1 MTVDLIVEYL
11 QTHAEHAM
19 SYLDFFFWN
28 VESLFKFNFKFGFM
42 MTVNVLLFLFC
53 PRRHCLLHTAKQDF
67 LLIQME
73 M

>member
-42 MTVNVLLFLFC
+42 LTVNVLLFFYSVLEDTVYYTQPSRTSC
-53 PRRHCLLHTAKQDF
+53 
-67 LLIQME
+67 
-73 M
+73 